1 LIDVSVP
8 LGRNVIQNEA
18 ENKLKYKSLS
28 IKIHRM
34 WNKKSFIIP
43 VIIGAMGIIIEVLNR
58 YLETIPGKHSIN
70 FVQKK

>member
-1 LIDVSVP
+1 
-8 LGRNVIQNEA
+8 
-18 ENKLKYKSLS
+18 
-28 IKIHRM
+28 M